1 MHYEFNSKHISVYN
15 RFSRKSHQADHKLQF
30 SSQLHYSSGR
40 PHHLS
45 GSGEGEFSV
54 FLQDILSGILSP
66 KHLLN
71 ESTDI
76 LLPDSTSAT
85 DITINVQNAQGETKT
100 LSLKAVIGGI
110 SKRLL
115 RRLLDENS
123 NIFTWKLLNS
133 SVNFFKTTRT
143 NGRIITIRETELLP
157 IPFLYPDGALKVVAA
172 GIETSLSGTAG
183 QPVALN
189 LYRLRQ
195 KLFQTNQKL
204 ASVFDIYSGSTKS
217 CTIVITP
224 GTVSRERYLLEFL
237 NSYGAYERIEVT
249 GIGNIES
256 EIESDST
263 YQIYDE
269 SIDDYIE
276 ARERQSARDKLQVES
291 GYRNTEELV
300 HLMDMLASDDIKIL
314 GLSGRNIRVNA
325 VADNLTHAIRSTV
338 PESIKMTLHFVD
350 SDVRYTGSL
359 SEDEIGNPRI
369 HTEQFTPQ
377 FN

>member
-1 MHYEFNSKHISVYN
+1 MSLTANIYPSTIALAGNPIKLTINSSSVVSYII
-15 RFSRKSHQADHKLQF
+15 RQADRTIF
-30 SSQLHYSSGR
+30 
-40 PHHLS
+40 S

-76 LLPDSTSAT
+76 LLADSTSAT
-85 DITINVQNAQGETKT
+85 DIAISVQNTQGETKT

-157 IPFLYPDGALKVVAA
+157 IPFLYPDGALKIVAA

-217 CTIVITP
+217 CTIVITS

-300 HLMDMLASDDIKIL
+300 HLMDMLASDEIKIL
-314 GLSGRNIRVNA
+314 GLSGRNIRVNT

>member
-1 MHYEFNSKHISVYN
+1 MSLTANIYPSTIALAGNPIKLTINSSSVVSYII
-15 RFSRKSHQADHKLQF
+15 RQADRTIF
-30 SSQLHYSSGR
+30 
-40 PHHLS
+40 S

-76 LLPDSTSAT
+76 LLADSTSAT
-85 DITINVQNAQGETKT
+85 DIAISVQNTQGETKT

-157 IPFLYPDGALKVVAA
+157 IPFLYPDGALKIVAA

-217 CTIVITP
+217 CTIVITS

-300 HLMDMLASDDIKIL
+300 HLMDMLASDEIKIL

-359 SEDEIGNPRI
+359 SEDEVGNPRI

>member
-1 MHYEFNSKHISVYN
+1 MSLTANIYPSTIALAGNPIKLTINSSSVVSYTI
-15 RFSRKSHQADHKLQF
+15 RQADRTIF
-30 SSQLHYSSGR
+30 
-40 PHHLS
+40 S

-76 LLPDSTSAT
+76 LLADSTSAT
-85 DITINVQNAQGETKT
+85 DIAISVQNTQGETKT

-157 IPFLYPDGALKVVAA
+157 IPFLYPDGALKIVAA
-172 GIETSLSGTAG
+172 GIETSLSETAG

-204 ASVFDIYSGSTKS
+204 ASVFDIYSGSIKS

>member
-1 MHYEFNSKHISVYN
+1 MSLTANIYPSTIALAGNPIKLTINSSSVVSYII
-15 RFSRKSHQADHKLQF
+15 RQADRTIF
-30 SSQLHYSSGR
+30 
-40 PHHLS
+40 S

-76 LLPDSTSAT
+76 LLADSTSAT
-85 DITINVQNAQGETKT
+85 DIAISVQNTQGETKT

-157 IPFLYPDGALKVVAA
+157 IPFLYPDGALKIIAA

-217 CTIVITP
+217 CTIVITS

-300 HLMDMLASDDIKIL
+300 HLMDMLASDEIKIL

>member
-1 MHYEFNSKHISVYN
+1 MSLTANIYPSTIALAGNPIKLTINSSSVVSYTI
-15 RFSRKSHQADHKLQF
+15 RQADRTIF
-30 SSQLHYSSGR
+30 
-40 PHHLS
+40 S

-76 LLPDSTSAT
+76 LLLDSTSAT
-85 DITINVQNAQGETKT
+85 DIAISVQNTQGETKT

-172 GIETSLSGTAG
+172 DIETSLSGTAG

-189 LYRLRQ
+189 LYRLRK

-276 ARERQSARDKLQVES
+276 ARERQSARDKLLVES

>member
-1 MHYEFNSKHISVYN
+1 MSLTANIYPSTIALAGNPIKLTINSSSVVSYTI
-15 RFSRKSHQADHKLQF
+15 RQADRTIF
-30 SSQLHYSSGR
+30 
-40 PHHLS
+40 S

-54 FLQDILSGILSP
+54 FLQDIFSGILSP

-76 LLPDSTSAT
+76 LLLDSTSAT
-85 DITINVQNAQGETKT
+85 DIAISVQNTQGETKT

-157 IPFLYPDGALKVVAA
+157 IPFLSPDGALKVVAA

-189 LYRLRQ
+189 LYRLRK

-325 VADNLTHAIRSTV
+325 VADNLTHAIRSTL